1 MTVSTQADPAF
12 PKVFLPDLDGTS
24 RPVLNARRGFRSLI
38 VIGHSDCNTTRLVA
52 PYVQRMHERVGARSS
67 VVLVLQ
73 DEAVAARAFLSEL
86 DLDLPVRLEPDPYP
100 LSQGLSLTTVPT
112 LFLVGPTGLV
122 ERRSEGFQRAV
133 LEDLAQRLGAQAP
146 FFLPADTAPPL
157 RPG

>member
-1 MTVSTQADPAF
+1 MLLQ
-12 PKVFLPDLDGTS
+12 DLDGTP
-24 RPVLNARRGFRSLI
+24 RPIIGAAGSWNLV
-38 VIGHSDCNTTRLVA
+38 VIGHSDCNTTRLAA
-52 PYVQRMHERVGARSS
+52 PYVQRMHERVGTS

-73 DEAVAARAFLSEL
+73 DEEAPARAFLSEL

-100 LSQGLSLTTVPT
+100 LAQELGLTTVPT

-122 ERRSEGFQRAV
+122 ERRSEGFQRAI
-133 LEDLAQRLGAQAP
+133 LEELAQRLGLQGP

>member
-1 MTVSTQADPAF
+1 MKGTELAGRRF
-12 PKVFLPDLDGTS
+12 PDILLPDLDGTP
-24 RPVLNARRGFRSLI
+24 RPIIGAAGSCV

-52 PYVQRMHERVGARSS
+52 PYVQRMHERVGPGSS

-73 DEAVAARAFLSEL
+73 DEAAPARAFLSEL

-100 LSQGLSLTTVPT
+100 LAQELGLTTVPT
-112 LFLVGPTGLV
+112 LFLVGPTRLV
-122 ERRSEGFQRAV
+122 ERRSEGFQRAA
-133 LEDLAQRLGAQAP
+133 LEDLAQRLGVEAT